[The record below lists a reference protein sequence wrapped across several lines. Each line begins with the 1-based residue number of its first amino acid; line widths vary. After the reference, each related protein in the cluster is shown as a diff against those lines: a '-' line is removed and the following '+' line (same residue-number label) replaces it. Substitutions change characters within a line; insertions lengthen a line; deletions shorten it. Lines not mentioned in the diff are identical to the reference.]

1 MFKLADRVKEVSKTI
16 GDGLYLSFY
25 ETFNGFRSFRDA
37 IGDGN
42 TTYYAIENG
51 INFEIGIGSY
61 VESTNSLSRDEI
73 LFSSNNNNRILLD
86 GVSIVFC
93 TYPASK
99 AFLLNPSGLA
109 TTIDTPYIG
118 IEFPDG
124 TIQTTAATTSV
135 SKRIR
140 DSRTVSSDV
149 SITSDDDIVLIDCS
163 SQEVEVTMPTA
174 SSVTGYTF
182 TFKKISGN
190 NDCVILPQS
199 GNSIDSQNSFTIHYV
214 NTSISLYSNGSNWYL
229 M

>member
-1 MFKLADRVKEVSKTI
+1 MFKLADRVKEVSTTI

-73 LFSSNNNNRILLD
+73 LVSSNNNNRILLD

-124 TIQTTAATTSV
+124 TIKNTAREVREIQSINSDTLLQNTADVILVDCSISDITITLPSAANFNG
-135 SKRIR
+135 KTITIKIINGPYKLTLNTLNNEML
-140 DSRTVSSDV
+140 DNVSSKIFPYQNTAI
-149 SITSDDDIVLIDCS
+149 SI
-163 SQEVEVTMPTA
+163 
-174 SSVTGYTF
+174 
-182 TFKKISGN
+182 ISN
-190 NDCVILPQS
+190 Q
-199 GNSIDSQNSFTIHYV
+199 F
-214 NTSISLYSNGSNWYL
+214 NWFII
-229 M
+229 